1 MEARPNAT
9 FATWYNGTSNCPEN
23 GYCNVFKTPEKK
35 LHAQWDRT
43 HAFINHLRK
52 QHTDLEI
59 EQETGKEFRHVMQL
73 VKQHCMYWQGDKQA
87 VDASTRA
94 IAKKIPK
101 KFKDAKADGY
111 KKKQNGSGTSTVAAG
126 THKLTT
132 VRKNI
137 KDAINSLN
145 IMKGNLK
152 DTEAARI
159 KAAHYSNLIDLLEN
173 VQQVDKDAK

>member
-9 FATWYNGTSNCPEN
+9 FKTWYNGTNDCPEN
-23 GYCNVFKTPEKK
+23 GFCNVFKTPEKK

-43 HAFINHLRK
+43 HAYINTLREL
-52 QHTDLEI
+52 HTLQGI
-59 EQETGKEFRHVMQL
+59 QKATGKEFRHLMQL
-73 VKQHCMYWQGDKQA
+73 IKQHCMYWQGDKQA
-87 VDASTRA
+87 SAASNRA

-101 KFKDAKADGY
+101 KFKDALAGDY
-111 KKKQNGSGTSTVAAG
+111 KKKKVVHGTSTVVAG
-126 THKLTT
+126 ENTLAK

-137 KDAINSLN
+137 KAAITSLG

-152 DTEAARI
+152 DTEAGTIR
-159 KAAHYSNLIDLLEN
+159 AAHYSNLIDLLEN